1 MYFSITIYN
10 KTCNYLNTK
19 PTQRKFIQTKDQ
31 KLSGEEVFFITF
43 ISPVYNNI
51 STLSYCASL
60 TPTYPIL
67 LLKSWETSSVQSHK
81 KSTHSQHLHRK
92 PSSLFCTFIL
102 SSPNHNGQR
111 SRVGGRFSVNRV
123 AGTMFQISSP
133 RSFLVLSLQL
143 WLFNCNSPA
152 AALSAL
158 THSATYYHCRVKPSL
173 QLHTNN
179 EVEAHNDKIVTVAGW
194 R

>member
-31 KLSGEEVFFITF
+31 KLSREEVFFITF

-133 RSFLVLSLQL
+133 RSFVSG
-143 WLFNCNSPA
+143 
-152 AALSAL
+152 ALSRAL
-158 THSATYYHCRVKPSL
+158 AVQLQFTCCCTLRPHSFSNLLPLSCETFAATSHQQRSRST
-173 QLHTNN
+173 Q
-179 EVEAHNDKIVTVAGW
+179 
-194 R
+194 

>member
-31 KLSGEEVFFITF
+31 KLNGEEVFFITS

-92 PSSLFCTFIL
+92 PSSRSVPSFFPVQTTTDSALGWVGDSLWTELPGQCSKSHLQGLFWCSL
-102 SSPNHNGQR
+102 SSSDCSTAIHLLLH
-111 SRVGGRFSVNRV
+111 
-123 AGTMFQISSP
+123 SP
-133 RSFLVLSLQL
+133 
-143 WLFNCNSPA
+143 
-152 AALSAL
+152 
-158 THSATYYHCRVKPSL
+158 PSL
-173 QLHTNN
+173 IQ
-179 EVEAHNDKIVTVAGW
+179 
-194 R
+194 